1 MSAANRQRG
10 LGGPQGREFGHGFHA
25 VGSAVSK
32 LGGPIIAKRGGG
44 LLIRLKTNWHAVVG
58 ADWAALTWPTAFFRD
73 GSLKLRVV
81 PAAALELQHRA
92 PLIIERINGF
102 LGRPAVTRLV
112 FVQGP
117 LPFSS
122 GPGEPTLVPLAAGE
136 AAALGK
142 RLSEIADPE
151 LRGALLRLG
160 HAVIAAQR

>member
-1 MSAANRQRG
+1 MNAANRQRS
-10 LGGPQGREFGHGFHA
+10 LGGPQGDDSRHGFRA

-32 LGGPIIAKRGGG
+32 LGAPIITKRGGG
-44 LLIRLKTNWHAVVG
+44 FLIRLKTNWLAVVG
-58 ADWAALTWPTAFFRD
+58 ADWAALTWPTASFRD
-73 GSLKLRVV
+73 GSLKLRVAS
-81 PAAALELQHRA
+81 AAALELQHRA

-117 LPFSS
+117 LPFSA
-122 GPGEPTLVPLAAGE
+122 GPGESALVPLAAGE

-160 HAVIAAQR
+160 HAVIADRR